1 MTIDYSTNMMGPI
14 SMDWFRDRG
23 LTRMV
28 RKEITTPMEAQ
39 IYKANVGD
47 TVRVEDVTEY
57 WCGGRIDIYGLDETE
72 HYGGMSEYDLP
83 IMDGESWNDF
93 SGWLDDF
100 ETPELWEFNDIIAHY
115 EQESGRKI
123 RWADDEFGDVKSR
136 SST

>member
-1 MTIDYSTNMMGPI
+1 
-14 SMDWFRDRG
+14 
-23 LTRMV
+23 
-28 RKEITTPMEAQ
+28 
-39 IYKANVGD
+39 
-47 TVRVEDVTEY
+47 
-57 WCGGRIDIYGLDETE
+57 
-72 HYGGMSEYDLP
+72 MSEYDLP